1 MHPLSTRPG
10 RNRPLTFTQY
20 LDQKLDQATWRNE
33 ALDKLDRLY
42 GLNHRAGVV
51 EARLRSKPNF
61 AELTFYSPAVD
72 RDDPLGVFAAPAAAP
87 AVEP

>member
-20 LDQKLDQATWRNE
+20 LDQKLEQATWRHD
-33 ALDKLDRLY
+33 ALTRLGRLY
-42 GLNHRAGVV
+42 DLNDRAGVM
-51 EARLRSKPNF
+51 EARLRSKPKF
-61 AELTFYSPAVD
+61 AELTFYSPTVD
-72 RDDPLGVFAAPAAAP
+72 RDDPLGLFAAPAAAP